1 MQWEQI
7 IAASVTG
14 LLAFLGVI
22 WQSRKTRRINTDEH
36 SETAVKLD
44 RIEKKVDSTA
54 ERVETVSDRLDD
66 HVVLHRMTTR
76 KPWWRK

>member
-14 LLAFLGVI
+14 LLAFLGIV

-36 SETAVKLD
+36 SENAAKLD

-54 ERVETVSDRLDD
+54 SRVETVSDRLDD
-66 HVVLHRMTTR
+66 HIVLHRMTSR
-76 KPWWRK
+76 KKWWRP

>member
-54 ERVETVSDRLDD
+54 ERVETVSERLDD

>member
-36 SETAVKLD
+36 SETALKLD